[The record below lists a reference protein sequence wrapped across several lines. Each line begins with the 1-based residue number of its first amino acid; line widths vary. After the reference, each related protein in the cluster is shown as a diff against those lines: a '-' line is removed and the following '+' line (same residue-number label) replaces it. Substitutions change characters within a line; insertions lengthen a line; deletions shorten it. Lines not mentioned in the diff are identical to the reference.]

1 MKKVLLTLSI
11 AAIIGGTMPQ
21 AVSAAGIQDTPEGKE
36 YDNMYR
42 SSKQYLQM
50 WGSLYVNNI
59 EGKIS
64 SIVIDGKDFYMYKP
78 VDTFGNSYPY
88 WIKGTLGDDNLVVFT
103 FPQDVYVVPAN
114 EYLGTPESQ
123 VSAKMAKVVTNGD
136 VQEFVEDTENPNL
149 VMKWENN
156 TLTQVDA
163 EIDGVPRIV
172 GMYNSDGTF
181 TGTGEGNINWN
192 VFDTTLPTPPAGTET
207 TQYVCNT
214 TDAWGNVS
222 NRIVEFGTAG
232 DELWIKGLYGYFSDS
247 WIKGK
252 IDGDKVTFAT
262 DQYLGIY
269 TTEMY
274 YYFFQAAD
282 WEEGI
287 SEWGDPEIHYIPQ
300 PAVTLIKEGDKYVA
314 DKAMLMTFG
323 MKTANPGMPS
333 GSVLLKP
340 TFAPYNEV
348 PATPANPAI
357 TFVGEYYAPWGRSVG
372 INIPATDTE
381 GNFINPD
388 NMYYNIFINGEL
400 FTFTPEVYAALT
412 EPMTDIPYTFSETG
426 VVVTNDGSADHTI
439 TLMMEET
446 PVIEVQSAYTVNGET
461 RKSAKVGTAG
471 IETANV
477 ATPEVVTTEWYNLQ
491 GVRIDSPAA
500 GTIAIRRDRL
510 SDGSVKTAKI
520 IR

>member
-1 MKKVLLTLSI
+1 
-11 AAIIGGTMPQ
+11 
-21 AVSAAGIQDTPEGKE
+21 
-36 YDNMYR
+36 
-42 SSKQYLQM
+42 
-50 WGSLYVNNI
+50 
-59 EGKIS
+59 
-64 SIVIDGKDFYMYKP
+64 
-78 VDTFGNSYPY
+78 
-88 WIKGTLGDDNLVVFT
+88 
-103 FPQDVYVVPAN
+103 
-114 EYLGTPESQ
+114 
-123 VSAKMAKVVTNGD
+123 
-136 VQEFVEDTENPNL
+136 
-149 VMKWENN
+149 
-156 TLTQVDA
+156 
-163 EIDGVPRIV
+163 
-172 GMYNSDGTF
+172 MYNSDGTF

-207 TQYVCNT
+207 SQYICNT

-282 WEEGI
+282 WEEGV
-287 SEWGDPEIHYIPQ
+287 SEWGEPEIHYIPQ
-300 PAVTLIKEGDKYVA
+300 PAVTLTKEGDKYVA

-357 TFVGEYYAPWGRSVG
+357 TFVGDYYAPWGRSVG

-400 FTFTPEVYAALT
+400 FTFTPETYKELE
-412 EPMTDIPYTFSETG
+412 EPMTDIPYNFSKTG
-426 VVVTNDGSADHTI
+426 VVVTNEGSAEHTI

-461 RKSAKVGTAG
+461 RKSAKVGTAR

-477 ATPEVVTTEWYNLQ
+477 VAPEVVTTEWYNLQ

-500 GTIAIRRDRL
+500 GTIAIRRDCL

>member
-1 MKKVLLTLSI
+1 
-11 AAIIGGTMPQ
+11 
-21 AVSAAGIQDTPEGKE
+21 
-36 YDNMYR
+36 
-42 SSKQYLQM
+42 
-50 WGSLYVNNI
+50 
-59 EGKIS
+59 
-64 SIVIDGKDFYMYKP
+64 
-78 VDTFGNSYPY
+78 
-88 WIKGTLGDDNLVVFT
+88 
-103 FPQDVYVVPAN
+103 
-114 EYLGTPESQ
+114 
-123 VSAKMAKVVTNGD
+123 
-136 VQEFVEDTENPNL
+136 
-149 VMKWENN
+149 
-156 TLTQVDA
+156 
-163 EIDGVPRIV
+163 
-172 GMYNSDGTF
+172 MYNSDGTF
-181 TGTGEGNINWN
+181 TGAGEGNINWN

-300 PAVTLIKEGDKYVA
+300 ASVTLTKEGDKYVA

-357 TFVGEYYAPWGRSVG
+357 TFVGDYYAPWGRSVG

-477 ATPEVVTTEWYNLQ
+477 AAPEVVTTEWYNLQ

-500 GTIAIRRDRL
+500 GTIAIRRDRF